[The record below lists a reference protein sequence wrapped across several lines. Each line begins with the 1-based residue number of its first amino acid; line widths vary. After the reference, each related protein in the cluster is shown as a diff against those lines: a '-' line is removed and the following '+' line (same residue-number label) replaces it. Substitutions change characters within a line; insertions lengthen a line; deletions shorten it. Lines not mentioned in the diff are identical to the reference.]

1 MENAELR
8 TPTGWKRSFDLFPG
22 DYEYKFIINGTDWII
37 DPSNP
42 DTIYV
47 PEVGSI
53 NSVLTIS
60 E

>member
-22 DYEYKFIINGTDWII
+22 DYEYKFIIKGTDWII